1 MARPRRGRPV
11 KLAAA
16 MLLLCACATAG
27 ADDQRELG
35 RAALAEAYVRQ
46 MCPALELDGGAP

>member
-1 MARPRRGRPV
+1 V

-16 MLLLCACATAG
+16 LLLCACATAA
-27 ADDQRELG
+27 ADDRRELG